1 MNTMTVSTINAIRH
15 NFNALHIYGKLIDLG
30 LPKHWARK
38 VSRTYEKVTHR
49 FLYTSGVT
57 ISQKRKEVRI

>member
-1 MNTMTVSTINAIRH
+1 MTVSNMNAIRH
-15 NFNALHIYGKLIDLG
+15 NFNALHVYGKLINLG

-49 FLYTSGVT
+49 FLYTSGIT
-57 ISQKRKEVRI
+57 ISQKIRKEVRI